1 MHFLSI
7 SVSFYVS
14 ATNLETAILIFI
26 LQRMRK
32 YVYQLLW
39 PFFLYI
45 TYLSPYNMYK
55 KG

>member
-1 MHFLSI
+1 
-7 SVSFYVS
+7 
-14 ATNLETAILIFI
+14 
-26 LQRMRK
+26 MRK

-55 KG
+55 KGWV